1 VSSSL
6 SAKQAKARAEELR
19 REILRHERKYY
30 VDNDPQIS
38 DGEFD
43 KLVGE
48 LKDLESRFPEVVTPE
63 SPTQRVGGKPLEG
76 FPSVIHRTPMLS
88 IDNVYNEDELR
99 EFEERVRKLLPGQ
112 AVEYVAELKI
122 DGLGISI
129 HYRDGK
135 YRQAV
140 TRGDGVRGDDVSGN
154 VKTLRTLPLVIE
166 SRQDVE
172 VRGEI
177 YLPFESFRAI
187 NRDRE
192 EKGEALFANPRN
204 AAAGSIRLLDPR
216 EVASRNLNVF
226 VYYLFIDG
234 REEPTQWGALQK
246 MKRLG
251 FKTNPHSRL
260 CPTLADVLAFYKE
273 WAGKRDSLDYD
284 ADGIVL
290 KVNSAAQREALGV
303 TAKFP
308 RWAISY
314 KFPARQATTRVNDI
328 LIQVGRTGALT
339 PVAVLEPVKLS
350 GTTISRSTL
359 HNEDEIRR
367 KDVRVGDHVLIERS
381 GDVIPRVVSVMKDR
395 RTGRERPFSWP
406 SRCPVCG
413 SAIFKPE
420 GEVISRCVNPSCPA
434 KVRESILHF
443 AARRAMNI
451 DGLGE
456 ALVDQLLEAGLV
468 RSIPDLYGLGLANLV
483 KLERM
488 GPKSSENLLDEMAK
502 SKGRDLDRLVFA
514 LGIRHVGERLAQIL
528 AGRFRSLDALA
539 RAPEED
545 LMQTEDVGPKVA
557 ESIRFFFDQPEN
569 KDLVRRLKEAGVN
582 MKAREESGA
591 RKPLEGQVF
600 VITGTLSAMTR
611 EKAQERLEG
620 LGAHVGSSVSKKTT
634 CLVAGESPGSKL
646 DKARELRIGVI
657 GEREFLKLVGRK
669 ES

>member
-1 VSSSL
+1 VPSSL

-19 REILRHERKYY
+19 REILHYERKYY

-43 KLVGE
+43 KLVRK
-48 LKDLESRFPEVVTPE
+48 LKDLETRYPGLVTPE
-63 SPTQRVGGKPLEG
+63 SPTQRVGEKPLDG
-76 FPSVIHRTPMLS
+76 FPSVTHRAPMLS
-88 IDNVYNEDELR
+88 IDNVYNETELR

-112 AVEYVAELKI
+112 TVQYVAELKI

-129 HYRDGK
+129 HYRNGK

-140 TRGDGVRGDDVSGN
+140 TRGDGVRGDDVTGN

-166 SRQDVE
+166 NRRDVE

-192 EKGEALFANPRN
+192 EKGESLFANPRN

-216 EVASRNLNVF
+216 EVATRNLSAF
-226 VYYLFIDG
+226 LYYLFIDG

-246 MKRLG
+246 LKRLG

-260 CPTLADVLAFYKE
+260 CPTLDDVLDYYKE
-273 WAGKRDSLDYD
+273 WGEKRDSLDYD
-284 ADGIVL
+284 ADGIVV
-290 KVNSAAQREALGV
+290 KVNSADQREALGV

-308 RWAISY
+308 RWAISF

-328 LIQVGRTGALT
+328 IIQVGRTGALT

-359 HNEDEIRR
+359 HNEDEVRR

-395 RTGRERPFSWP
+395 RTGRERPFAWP
-406 SRCPVCG
+406 SRCPACG

-451 DGLGE
+451 DGLGD

-468 RSIPDLYGLGLANLV
+468 RAIPDLYGLKLEDLV

-488 GPKSSENLLDEMAK
+488 GPKSSENLLAQIGH
-502 SKGRDLDRLVFA
+502 SKQRDLDRFVFA

-528 AGRFRSLDALA
+528 AGRFKSLDALA
-539 RAPEED
+539 GAKEED
-545 LMQTEDVGPKVA
+545 LTQVEDVGPKVA
-557 ESIRFFFDQPEN
+557 ESIRFFFAQPEN
-569 KDLVRRLKEAGVN
+569 RELIRKLGEAGLN
-582 MKAREESGA
+582 MAAREESGG
-591 RKPLEGQVF
+591 RKPLDGQFF
-600 VITGTLSAMTR
+600 VITGALSAFTR
-611 EKAQERLEG
+611 EEAQERLEG
-620 LGAHVGSSVSKKTT
+620 LGARVGSSVTKKTT

-646 DKARELRIGVI
+646 DKARELGIKVI
-657 GEREFLKLVGRK
+657 REREFLKLVGGK
-669 ES
+669 E